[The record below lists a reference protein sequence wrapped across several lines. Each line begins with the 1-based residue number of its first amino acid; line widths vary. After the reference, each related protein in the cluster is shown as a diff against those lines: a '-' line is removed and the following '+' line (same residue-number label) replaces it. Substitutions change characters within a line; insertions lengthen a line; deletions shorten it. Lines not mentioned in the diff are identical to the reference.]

1 MTRLRQIALIVIAFS
16 SGLVGV
22 WATVAPKSFYEDFP
36 GAGRVWVAVDGPYNE
51 HLVRD
56 VGSLNLAL
64 AFVAVLALISGSTLV
79 ARAAG
84 GAALIYGVP
93 HLLYHA
99 THLDPY
105 DSDDKVAL
113 VFSLGIA
120 VLAGLLA
127 LAPADRDHATPTVE
141 DPASA

>member
-16 SGLVGV
+16 TGLVGV

-64 AFVAVLALISGSTLV
+64 AFVAVLALINGSTLL

-120 VLAGLLA
+120 VLAGVLA
-127 LAPADRDHATPTVE
+127 LAPADRDHAEPTAE
-141 DPASA
+141 DPANA

>member
-1 MTRLRQIALIVIAFS
+1 MTRLRQVALIVIAFS
-16 SGLVGV
+16 TGLVGL

-56 VGSLNLAL
+56 VGGLNLAL
-64 AFVAVLALISGSTLV
+64 AFVAVLALITGSTLV

-105 DSDDKVAL
+105 DTDDKVAL
-113 VFSLGIA
+113 IFSLTLA
-120 VLAGLLA
+120 VLAGVLA
-127 LAPADRDHATPTVE
+127 LAAPTE
-141 DPASA
+141 DDPATA

>member
-1 MTRLRQIALIVIAFS
+1 MSRLRQIALIVIAFS
-16 SGLVGV
+16 TGLVGV

-120 VLAGLLA
+120 VLAGVLA
-127 LAPADRDHATPTVE
+127 LAPADRDRAAPTVE

>member
-1 MTRLRQIALIVIAFS
+1 MTRLRQVALIVIAFS
-16 SGLVGV
+16 TGLVGL
-22 WATVAPKSFYEDFP
+22 WATLAPKSFYEDFP

-56 VGSLNLAL
+56 VGSLNLGL
-64 AFVAVLALISGSTLV
+64 AFVAVLALITGSTLV

-84 GAALIYGVP
+84 GAALLYGVP

-105 DSDDKVAL
+105 ESGDQVAL
-113 VFSLGIA
+113 LFSLGIA
-120 VLAGLLA
+120 VLAAVLA
-127 LAPADRDHATPTVE
+127 LAAPTE
-141 DPASA
+141 DDPATV